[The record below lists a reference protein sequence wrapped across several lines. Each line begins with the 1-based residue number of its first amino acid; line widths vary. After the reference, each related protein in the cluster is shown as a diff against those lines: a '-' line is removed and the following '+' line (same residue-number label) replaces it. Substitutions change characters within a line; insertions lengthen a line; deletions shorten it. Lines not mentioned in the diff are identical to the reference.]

1 MSRVFVRIQ
10 LRVRVRVR
18 VRFRVRVR
26 ARMCAC
32 VCARV
37 HVCAQFELQHP
48 DESNDIAGIAPDGA
62 GARFENAEEH
72 IQMGGGEEE
81 EEVEK
86 KKEEEEGE
94 ETNTNRLGQAF
105 HVAAALLTSSSPV
118 FASLL
123 STKGG
128 DNNMSSMLPAQIRV
142 NRFNA
147 EDVRVFLDLLVLFA
161 SGQTFCGYIFP
172 NVSFIPTL
180 YCGFGRE
187 LTFENVW
194 QCGHERCAG
203 VFCYTAGVA
212 AGATNRTLLP
222 CIWYA
227 MLFLCVCT

>member
-18 VRFRVRVR
+18 VRV
-26 ARMCAC
+26 RMCAC

-37 HVCAQFELQHP
+37 RVCAQFELQHP

-81 EEVEK
+81 VEE
-86 KKEEEEGE
+86 KKEEKGE
-94 ETNTNRLGQAF
+94 EDTNTSRPGHAF

-161 SGQTFCGYIFP
+161 SGETFCGYIFP
-172 NVSFIPTL
+172 NVSCIPTL

-194 QCGHERCAG
+194 QCGNERCAG
-203 VFCYTAGVA
+203 VLCYTAGFA
-212 AGATNRTLLP
+212 AGAANRTLLP

-227 MLFLCVCT
+227 MLFWCV